1 MPYDKFLA
9 RLAFDS
15 FPRKRGGFLR
25 LPLSLSLLFILCL
38 TSIALAENWPGFR
51 GPTGQ
56 GISSETGIPIEWSA
70 TSNVVWKAE
79 IPGLGWS
86 SPIVWGDRVI
96 VTTAT
101 NGGVSCRVI
110 CLDRLSGKVFW
121 DTEVVQQTPR
131 RKEDRNSYA
140 TPTPVTD
147 GQRIYVAFGD
157 GSLAALSMAGVVI
170 WRNRDFKFYSQHGL
184 GVSPILYQDL
194 FIIPFDGSSD
204 GEDKKV
210 GWQKPWDKAVILAFD
225 KQTGKVRW
233 TGRRGLSRIAHVT
246 PNILREEGSDQLVS
260 GAGNVVQG
268 FDLKTGERLWSV
280 DSQGEGVVPSIV
292 IGKGLIFSA
301 SGFEKPTIRAIR
313 TGGKGDV
320 TETHIAWEQTK
331 GVPSVPSFV
340 YYEPYLFAIADAGI
354 ATCLQAETGEIVWQ
368 ERINGTHAAS
378 PIYADGKIYFL
389 SMEGESTI
397 IEAKPEF
404 KVVAKNTI
412 DEPCQASYA
421 VSQKQ
426 IFIRSERNVYCIG
439 VKNSSGK

>member
-1 MPYDKFLA
+1 
-9 RLAFDS
+9 
-15 FPRKRGGFLR
+15 LR
-25 LPLSLSLLFILCL
+25 LPLSLSLLFLLCL
-38 TSIALAENWPGFR
+38 TSIALAENWPAFR

-70 TSNVVWKAE
+70 TSNVAWKVD

-86 SPIVWGDRVI
+86 SPVVWGDRVI

-101 NGGVSCRVI
+101 NGGVSCQVI

-210 GWQKPWDKAVILAFD
+210 GWQKPWDKAVILALD

-260 GAGNVVQG
+260 AAGNVVQG

-280 DSQGEGVVPSIV
+280 DNQGEGVVPSIV

-313 TGGKGDV
+313 TGGKGDA

-340 YYEPYLFAIADAGI
+340 YYAPYLFAITDAGI